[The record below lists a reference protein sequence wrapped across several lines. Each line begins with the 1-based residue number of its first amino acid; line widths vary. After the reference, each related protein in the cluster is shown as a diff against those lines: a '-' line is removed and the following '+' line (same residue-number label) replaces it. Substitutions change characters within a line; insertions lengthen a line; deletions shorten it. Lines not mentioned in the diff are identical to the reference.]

1 MNESKAIKKLNLCET
16 SFVNNQSEL
25 WKEVNLKV
33 GEVEEVVWRNS
44 LVVHTGKFYLLVS
57 ILIHNGRDRQRRED
71 EAAISVV

>member
-33 GEVEEVVWRNS
+33 GEVEEVV
-44 LVVHTGKFYLLVS
+44 
-57 ILIHNGRDRQRRED
+57 
-71 EAAISVV
+71 